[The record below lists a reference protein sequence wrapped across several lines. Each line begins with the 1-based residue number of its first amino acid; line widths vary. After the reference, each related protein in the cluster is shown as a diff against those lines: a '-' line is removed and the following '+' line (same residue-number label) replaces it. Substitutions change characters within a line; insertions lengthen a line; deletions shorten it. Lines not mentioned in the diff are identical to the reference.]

1 MAPKIKEVIL
11 LIDFREFS
19 KESQI
24 LDLNPFG
31 IRARKQ
37 NGEIAQMAPKIKE
50 VILLIDFREFSKGSQ
65 ILDLNP
71 FGIRAR
77 KQNGEIAQMV
87 RAQDS

>member
-1 MAPKIKEVIL
+1 MAPKI
-11 LIDFREFS
+11 
-19 KESQI
+19 
-24 LDLNPFG
+24 N
-31 IRARKQ
+31 
-37 NGEIAQMAPKIKE
+37 E